1 MHILIDE
8 PRRQFETGEIDRTT
22 YETERATRPEPAENL
37 CETPGCHRQA
47 YRIDR
52 GVVVC
57 AVCWQTRANK
67 RRRGW

>member
-1 MHILIDE
+1 MRGINTMHILPADK
-8 PRRQFETGEIDRTT
+8 PRKDAP
-22 YETERATRPEPAENL
+22 TENQ
-37 CETPGCHRQA
+37 CQTPGCHRQA

-57 AVCWQTRANK
+57 AVCWQKRANK